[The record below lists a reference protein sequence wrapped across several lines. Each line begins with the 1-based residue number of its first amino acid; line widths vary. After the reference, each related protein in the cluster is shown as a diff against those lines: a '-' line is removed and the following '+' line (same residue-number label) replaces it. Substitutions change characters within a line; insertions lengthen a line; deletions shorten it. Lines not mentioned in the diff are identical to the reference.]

1 MQRLEPDPAT
11 APYARWM
18 FAQRGE
24 GKSISGIARALN
36 DQRVPCPS
44 GVDRDRNP
52 HRVGQAWTVPTVASI
67 LANPR
72 YTGRQVWNRQ
82 QARRATSDEDSQ
94 LHLWSAPQEW
104 VISTRATHPAL
115 VSEADF
121 VAVQA
126 IRSARPAGDGTTR
139 RYRFAGLLWCGICH
153 RRMDA
158 HWANRR
164 PGYRCRHGHTSS
176 RQRTPDRPKS
186 VYVREDHLL
195 AELASELT
203 NSVLACD
210 GQPEET
216 ARLLREHD
224 LIIVYNKSGS
234 VVTSDRA

>member
-1 MQRLEPDPAT
+1 M
-11 APYARWM
+11 
-18 FAQRGE
+18 
-24 GKSISGIARALN
+24 
-36 DQRVPCPS
+36 
-44 GVDRDRNP
+44 
-52 HRVGQAWTVPTVASI
+52 ASI
-67 LANPR
+67 LANSR

-82 QARRATSDEDSQ
+82 QTRSAANDEDSQ
-94 LHLWSAPQEW
+94 LHLWSTPQQW
-104 VISTRATHPAL
+104 VISTRVTHHPL

-126 IRSARPAGDGTTR
+126 IRAVRPTGDGTTR
-139 RYRFAGLLWCGICH
+139 TYRFAGLVRCGVCR

-176 RQRTPDRPKS
+176 RARAVDQPKS

-195 AELASELT
+195 AQVTAYLTGPLLDGPLPHLGGDAQELA
-203 NSVLACD
+203 
-210 GQPEET
+210 
-216 ARLLREHD
+216 RFLRDHD